1 MSNSFQIDLFVE
13 DVAHEEFMK
22 AMISRL
28 AREENKPVTIR
39 SRSARGGHGR
49 ALTELSLY
57 QRASE
62 SGLAGMKTPD
72 LLVVAIDANCKRL
85 TVARKEIEKQIHQS
99 FRHLTVIACPDP
111 HIERWYLS
119 DPSSFAEVVGYEPRL
134 PKRKCERDYYKRLLA
149 SAVQAAGH
157 PATLGGI
164 EFARELVDEMNL
176 YQAAKSDKAL
186 QDFLQSSRSIMRDLF
201 RS

>member
-1 MSNSFQIDLFVE
+1 MSSSLQIDLFVE

-49 ALTELSLY
+49 ALTEFLFY
-57 QRASE
+57 QKAVE
-62 SGLAGMKTPD
+62 SGLAGMKKPD
-72 LLVVAIDANCKRL
+72 LLVVAIDANCRRL
-85 TVARKEIEKQIHQS
+85 TEARKEIEGQIRES
-99 FRHLTVIACPDP
+99 FKHLTVIACPDP

-119 DPSSFAEVVGYEPRL
+119 DPTSFAKVVGYEPKL

-186 QDFLQSSRSIMRDLF
+186 QDFLQSSRSIMKKSF